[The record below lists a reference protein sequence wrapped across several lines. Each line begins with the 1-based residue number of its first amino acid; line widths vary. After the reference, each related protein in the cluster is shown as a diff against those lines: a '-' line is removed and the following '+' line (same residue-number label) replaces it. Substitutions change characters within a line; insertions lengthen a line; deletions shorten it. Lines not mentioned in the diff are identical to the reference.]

1 MMAKRQGYMIKGV
14 VSTGCHFELFGQRI
28 RMILNWAKS
37 TWLRGARFYCWC
49 FSHPP
54 KPDKSMVD
62 GWIPFHLKRSVY
74 KSNLQP
80 MTSEETG
87 KNLEVHLVAW
97 QHLASFFENL
107 GECLFKLR
115 PKHHN
120 VDHMAQDVPRTRLNP
135 RKVQAC
141 FNDESF
147 LGYVKRIGV
156 RCHQSNMMERLYR
169 RYLLYLSLRWREN
182 AGWFGGAAS
191 WKNLGTE
198 RAWVHP
204 INGSRWDLCAL
215 PTGGFPLV
223 NQNFCLVGH

>member
-1 MMAKRQGYMIKGV
+1 
-14 VSTGCHFELFGQRI
+14 
-28 RMILNWAKS
+28 
-37 TWLRGARFYCWC
+37 
-49 FSHPP
+49 
-54 KPDKSMVD
+54 MVD
-62 GWIPFHLKRSVY
+62 DWIPFHLKRSVY

-156 RCHQSNMMERLYR
+156 
-169 RYLLYLSLRWREN
+169 
-182 AGWFGGAAS
+182 
-191 WKNLGTE
+191 
-198 RAWVHP
+198 
-204 INGSRWDLCAL
+204 
-215 PTGGFPLV
+215 
-223 NQNFCLVGH
+223 

>member
-1 MMAKRQGYMIKGV
+1 MAKRWGYMLKRV

-28 RMILNWAKS
+28 GMILKWAKS
-37 TWLRGARFYCWC
+37 TWLRGTRFHCWC
-49 FSHPP
+49 F
-54 KPDKSMVD
+54 
-62 GWIPFHLKRSVY
+62 FHIRQNRTNLWLMIGFFFAFKTVY

-120 VDHMAQDVPRTRLNP
+120 VNHMAQDVPRTRLNP

-156 RCHQSNMMERLYR
+156 RCHQSNMMERLYQ
-169 RYLLYLSLRWREN
+169 RYLLYLSLR
-182 AGWFGGAAS
+182 
-191 WKNLGTE
+191 
-198 RAWVHP
+198 
-204 INGSRWDLCAL
+204 
-215 PTGGFPLV
+215 
-223 NQNFCLVGH
+223 